1 LLQFP
6 PIRGENEKNGCD
18 NMASYGKR
26 GKGAEK

>member
-18 NMASYGKR
+18 NMASYGKT